1 MAKINSPKIFD
12 PYLGE
17 MYGNILDQYDNPAY
31 NIRLYMKSEGDSTA
45 TGTSSST
52 QTGTQSDP
60 AAGSAARS
68 DRPSDVTKETKTIA
82 GKKIVILAQTSVTGV
97 QIDDV
102 EIQSGNQKDT
112 ATKALTGS
120 FTIVQPGAANFLD
133 QIQWTRKYL
142 GAPDAEIKT
151 NDFYMYLDINF
162 VGYDSPVKEGPSDD
176 HELGGEML
184 QITDT
189 ITYKIK
195 VTNIAV
201 SLDNTGSR
209 YEFEFAIADTI
220 GFADD
225 IYKIKQSINMRGGTI
240 TDLLKSFETQYNE
253 MLTKN
258 ANLFEKADQIEFNL
272 DALLTD
278 SGAKTPTA
286 VKTTTTGAKPQKL
299 YIKDQNIPSPDK
311 DQNVETTTAPISDGK
326 EESIDEQRRSAGQS
340 SRGPTRVNPGI
351 ILTAKDGSSIYTVIA
366 QVLSMNKDFQSYV
379 SRMKSLDDPSNNEV
393 DNNQTFVAWFDVH
406 CEIQTIGWDKKRNKY
421 AKKYIYTP
429 YLIEDVR
436 SDVALTTKELEFL
449 NETVEI
455 GKDGALGNRPV
466 VAIATKRL
474 QDLYNAGALSK
485 SYFYLFT
492 GLNDQIL
499 NLDIKYDQ
507 GLTLLMPPKG
517 GYAGE
522 YSVINKPALVNSLP
536 ENADPTGDDKN
547 NAATDTKNRES
558 LVGLFNKLKGFADDI
573 KTVANTIGRSPEELA
588 GILKDST
595 GKATQRLAQSL
606 DSATV
611 ETLTKKLGSSDS
623 SDAKDTPTTNTEIT
637 VTNFGPYAPE
647 VSGFLYSADFVQ
659 PGGNLTTEEIQA
671 AGLITSN
678 IPAVTPGA
686 TATVAARP
694 SPLSGITSDGPASVM
709 MGYAYR
715 AREASG
721 FLLNVEL
728 TLRGDPYWLTQKNS
742 GKFEYGKPT
751 PDKTTYPSNGKKN
764 YFLLTI
770 GSPRAYDYDVNN
782 EDNNTGYWSE
792 NSISGMFSGLYYPII
807 WKNRFSAGIFTTEI
821 TAFKEIAVPLNYIR
835 RVLPN
840 EKPPA
845 WDEILKGQDVEK
857 ILGEIGSNNRRL
869 FGDGDTGG
877 DGDGPST
884 YTPVADGGEGD
895 WAKDKPF
902 LDEVDRLARKYDI
915 DANDMLGL
923 MQHES
928 GISPST
934 VNSIG
939 CTGLIQFCP
948 DSPGG
953 SYKTIGGDRVE
964 LADLARMSRAEQ
976 MKYVEKFYDSV
987 GLPKGA
993 TPGQLYT
1000 ATYLPAYVNE
1010 NPNFVIATQS
1020 GPNDAGVVAPKNY
1033 NQNKSLDVSEPKGR
1047 ITIQELGTVIA
1058 NGRRKIGL

>member
-1 MAKINSPKIFD
+1 MAKINSPKIAD
-12 PYLGE
+12 PYLGQ

-31 NIRLYMKSEGDSTA
+31 NIRLYMKSEGDSAA

-68 DRPSDVTKETKTIA
+68 DQPSDVTKETKTIA
-82 GKKIVILAQTSVTGV
+82 GKKIVILAQTGVTGV

-120 FTIVQPGAANFLD
+120 FTIVQPGGANFLD

-162 VGYDSPVKEGPSDD
+162 LGYDSPVRDGPFDD
-176 HELGGEML
+176 HEDGGEML

-195 VTNIAV
+195 VTSIAV

-209 YEFEFAIADTI
+209 YEIEFAIADTI

-225 IYKIKQSINMRGGTI
+225 IYKIKQSISMQGGTI
-240 TDLLKSFETQYNE
+240 TELLKSFETQYNNL
-253 MLTKN
+253 LTSS
-258 ANLFEKADQIEFNL
+258 ANLFDKADQIEFNL
-272 DALLTD
+272 DALLKNYD
-278 SGAKTPTA
+278 AKTPTA

-299 YIKDQNIPSPDK
+299 YIKDENIPSPDK
-311 DQNVETTTAPISDGK
+311 DQNVELTTVPIFDGEIK
-326 EESIDEQRRSAGQS
+326 SAEEQRQENDGAS
-340 SRGPTRVNPGI
+340 SRGPTSVQPGI
-351 ILTAKDGSSIYTVIA
+351 ILTAREGSSIYTILA
-366 QVLSMNKDFQSYV
+366 QVLSMNKEFQSYV

-474 QDLYNAGALSK
+474 QDLYNAGALHK
-485 SYFYLFT
+485 SYFYIFT

-517 GYAGE
+517 GYAGD
-522 YSVINKPALVNSLP
+522 YSVLNKSALVNSLP
-536 ENADPTGDDKN
+536 ERADPTGDDKN
-547 NAATDTKNRES
+547 NAANDTKNRES
-558 LVGLFNKLKGFADDI
+558 LVDLFNKLKGFADDI
-573 KTVANTIGRSPEELA
+573 KTVANAIGRSPEELA

-678 IPAVTPGA
+678 VPAVTPGA
-686 TATVAARP
+686 TATVAAKP

-715 AREASG
+715 ARESSG

-751 PDKTTYPSNGKKN
+751 PDRTTYPSNGKKN

-792 NSISGMFSGLYYPII
+792 NSISGMFSGLYYPTI

-845 WDEILKGQDVEK
+845 WDEILKDQDVEK

-884 YTPVADGGEGD
+884 YTPVTGGKGD
-895 WAKDKPF
+895 WANDKPF
-902 LDEVDRLARKYDI
+902 LDEIDRLARKYDI
-915 DANDMLGL
+915 DANDLLGV
-923 MQHES
+923 MHSES
-928 GISPST
+928 GIDPSKVGT
-934 VNSIG
+934 AEGGTRYV
-939 CTGLIQFCP
+939 GLIQFGP
-948 DSPGG
+948 DAAKIVG
-953 SYKTIGGDRVE
+953 KTQEEI
-964 LADLARMSRAEQ
+964 LRMSRAEQ
-976 MKYVEKFYDSV
+976 MQLVEKWFDYWK
-987 GLPKGA
+987 LPKGA
-993 TPGQLYT
+993 SPGQLYT
-1000 ATYLPAYVNE
+1000 SVYLPAYAKESPDFVLARE
-1010 NPNFVIATQS
+1010 NNNNPR
-1020 GPNDAGVVAPKNY
+1020 GVPDGAY
-1033 NQNKSLDVSEPKGR
+1033 SQNRRFDQKPQDGQ
-1047 ITIQELGTVIA
+1047 ITIREVGQEVA
-1058 NGRRKIGL
+1058 NKRREIGL